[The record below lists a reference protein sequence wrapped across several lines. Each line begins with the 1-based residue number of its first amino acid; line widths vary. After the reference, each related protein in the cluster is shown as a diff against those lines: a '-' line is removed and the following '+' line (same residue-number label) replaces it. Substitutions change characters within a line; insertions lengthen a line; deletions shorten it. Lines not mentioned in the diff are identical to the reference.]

1 MVVKVEASEERVN
14 LIGLV
19 NLSTEMDTLPATAL
33 PNMFSL
39 LMNLRHDSIKHR
51 AGRRWLETAA
61 NNWRL
66 NV

>member
-1 MVVKVEASEERVN
+1 VN

-51 AGRRWLETAA
+51 AGRR
-61 NNWRL
+61 
-66 NV
+66 

>member
-33 PNMFSL
+33 PNMFSRDSF
-39 LMNLRHDSIKHR
+39 LRSSNSMLYVKKL
-51 AGRRWLETAA
+51 A
-61 NNWRL
+61 
-66 NV
+66 